1 MNMLLKLDLQLF
13 ADGEDNLDIDSMLA
27 EFEAEYEEDEVETDE
42 VETET
47 ETEDEGE
54 PTTQEDTQTEE
65 EQPNPNDE
73 DADKRN
79 RAFADMRRELETA
92 KKYADALKRIA
103 EEGGV
108 NPDELLERYEQR
120 RLQAQAEQTG
130 VPVEFLQKQTA
141 TEARLQHLEEN
152 LRAERIDAQVNQ
164 AITKYGATDDDIR
177 GTFQYMM
184 ESGVDPRVAENVDF
198 EKFYR
203 AANLDKIIQKEV
215 ENARQTDL
223 ENKKKRQESASIG
236 NGTSVSPSNNELTED
251 EFNAELERLGIRF

>member
-13 ADGEDNLDIDSMLA
+13 ADGEDDLDIDSMLA
-27 EFEAEYEEDEVETDE
+27 EFEEEYEEPGEDLD
-42 VETET
+42 TE
-47 ETEDEGE
+47 EIDTEDEGE
-54 PTTQEDTQTEE
+54 PTTQEEDQTEE
-65 EQPNPNDE
+65 TETQPNPNDE

-108 NPDELLERYEQR
+108 NPDELLERYEER

-141 TEARLQHLEEN
+141 TEARLQQLEEN

-164 AITKYGATDDDIR
+164 AIEKYGATDDDIR

-184 ESGVDPRVAENVDF
+184 ESGVDPRVAENIDF